1 MTKTKIVSVV
11 LAAALALPGIA
22 ASAKDGKADTR
33 REPVEVK
40 HSLFSGSE
48 SRLAD
53 LGWLRPDCTSPIAD
67 VRVVKSPANGD
78 VRFEQTR
85 STITAKKGPL
95 QKLCHGKAIDAVR
108 VLYKAN
114 ANFVGTDKFVLDVDT
129 KLGVVK
135 RYTYVMDVTGNTAA
149 AQDSTGRAAK
159 SSSAQIGRE
168 VFTGN
173 ESRIAAMN
181 YVNADCSPGPVPALR
196 IVTAPQNGEYRLEE
210 MTIPV
215 DRRANDSRASCNGK
229 PVTAVAVFY
238 KSKAG
243 FNGEDTMAIDVD
255 FKSGFIRHYDY
266 KITVR

>member
-1 MTKTKIVSVV
+1 MTKLVSVV
-11 LAAALALPGIA
+11 LAAALAMPGVA
-22 ASAKDGKADTR
+22 ASAKDRKANIG
-33 REPVEVK
+33 PQSVEVK
-40 HSLFSGSE
+40 RSLFNGSE

-67 VRVVKSPANGD
+67 VRVVKPPSNGD

-85 STITAKKGPL
+85 STITANKGSL
-95 QKLCHGKAIDAVR
+95 QKLCHGKPTEAVR
-108 VLYKAN
+108 VFYKAH

-159 SSSAQIGRE
+159 SASVQIGRE

-181 YVNADCSPGPVPALR
+181 YVNADCSPGPVPGLR

-210 MTIPV
+210 ITIPV
-215 DRRANDSRASCNGK
+215 DRRANDTRASCNGK
-229 PVTAVAVFY
+229 PVTAVGVFY